1 MVIIK
6 VKTRHIGIL
15 FALLL
20 VCAIGLNFYKNKMSA
35 ATNNR
40 FESINSSIGEFG
52 GDNLVAFLADTD
64 PEGINKNIEIFDISK
79 GEVIRE
85 VETSSV
91 IQKEAENYLKNINGM
106 FVKAN
111 AIPDKGYIIRV
122 AFEPPAKVDNKWLDG
137 YGINSV
143 EQVFVIFPENAIP
156 YLLVLDKKNRP
167 LFYNF
172 EGRINDLLQTLN
184 FQV

>member
-15 FALLL
+15 FAFLL
-20 VCAIGLNFYKNKMSA
+20 VCAIGLSFYRSKMNTA
-35 ATNNR
+35 ANNR
-40 FESINSSIGEFG
+40 FEAIGSSIGEFG
-52 GDNLVAFLADTD
+52 SDNLVAFLADSD
-64 PEGINKNIEIFDISK
+64 PEGVNRNVEIFDISK

-85 VETSSV
+85 METSSV
-91 IQKEAENYLKNINGM
+91 IQKEAENYLKNIDGM

-111 AIPDKGYIIRV
+111 AIPEKGYIIKV
-122 AFEPPAKVDNKWLDG
+122 AFEPPAKVDNKWLDS

-143 EQVFVIFPENAIP
+143 DQVFVIFPENAIP
-156 YLLVLDKKNRP
+156 YLLVLDKKSRP

-172 EGRINDLLQTLN
+172 EGRTNDLLQILN
-184 FQV
+184 FQI